1 MAQLSPNS
9 VQILN
14 GKITLTKRDNSS
26 AWQMRYKIG
35 DRWLRETTKQKELK
49 EAQQVAEEIYL
60 RAKFR
65 QSENLP
71 IVSKRFDAVARMARN
86 KMQTQLDN
94 EEGKKVYKDYIRVI
108 DNYLIKFFGNYN
120 ITNITYDLLHQYAI
134 WRDKQIGNKAKAST
148 ISTHNSALNKIF
160 DEAMLHNYMSKVQV
174 PQLVNKGEKGTRRSD
189 FTLEEY
195 KYLIEF
201 MRDWVTVAEK
211 KRKKSVEMRELLRD
225 YVLILANTGMRH
237 GTESYGLKWKHL
249 SWHTINNEKLLVLSV
264 DGKTKQRE
272 LIARRNCVAYFKRIH
287 DRSDDIRDLT
297 FDELIKNGVDKYVF
311 RLSDGTRTKSLGQ
324 TFEILMKDSGL
335 LKDRRTD
342 TNRSLYSLRHTYA
355 TFALLYEGIDLFTL
369 EKQMGTSAEMIR
381 KHYAHVTARMY
392 ADKLAGKDY
401 DKLIAERKAAMAVIN
416 EAATENEED
425 ANKTFTSAQN

>member
-9 VQILN
+9 IQLLN
-14 GKITLTKRDNSS
+14 GKITLTKRSHSS

-35 DRWLRETTKQKELK
+35 DRWLRETTKEKNLK

-108 DNYLIKFFGNYN
+108 DNYLIEFFGNYN
-120 ITNITYDLLHQYAI
+120 ITNITYELLHKYAV
-134 WRDKQIGNKAKAST
+134 WRNNKIGNKAKAST

-160 DEAMLHNYMSKVQV
+160 DEAMLHNYMNKAQV
-174 PQLVNKGEKGTRRSD
+174 PQLVNKGEKGERRSD
-189 FTLEEY
+189 FTLDEY

-201 MRDWVTVAEK
+201 MRTWVTEVEK

-249 SWHTINNEKLLVLSV
+249 SWHRMNGEDMLVLSV

-272 LIARRNCVAYFKRIH
+272 LIARRNCLAYFKRIH
-287 DRSDDIRDLT
+287 DRSEDIRHLT
-297 FDELIKNGVDKYVF
+297 FEELLTIGVDKYVF
-311 RLSDGTRTKSLGQ
+311 RLGDGTRTKNLGQ
-324 TFEILMKDSGL
+324 TFEILMRDSGL
-335 LKDRRTD
+335 LVDRRTD

-381 KHYAHVTARMY
+381 KHYAHITARMY

-401 DKLIAERKAAMAVIN
+401 EKLKAERNAALAVIN
-416 EAATENEED
+416 EE
-425 ANKTFTSAQN
+425 K

>member
-1 MAQLSPNS
+1 MAQLSSNS
-9 VQILN
+9 IQILN
-14 GKITLTKRDNSS
+14 GKVTLTKRNHSS

-35 DRWLRETTKQKELK
+35 TRWLRESTKEKELK

-71 IVSKRFDAVARMARN
+71 IVSKRFDAVARLARD
-86 KMQTQLDN
+86 KMKAQLAND
-94 EEGKKVYKDYIRVI
+94 EGKKVYKDYVRVI
-108 DNYLIKFFGNYN
+108 DNYLIDFFGSYN
-120 ITNITYDLLHQYAI
+120 ITSISYELLHKYAI
-134 WRDKQIGNKAKAST
+134 WRDEKIGNKAKAST

-160 DEAMLHNYMSKVQV
+160 DEAMLHNYMNKAQI
-174 PQLVNKGEKGTRRSD
+174 PQLVNKGAKGERRSD
-189 FTLEEY
+189 FTLSEY

-201 MRDWVTVAEK
+201 MRTWVTEAEG

-237 GTESYGLKWKHL
+237 GTESYGLKWKHV
-249 SWHTINNEKLLVLSV
+249 SWHLVNKEKLLVLSV

-287 DRSDDIRDLT
+287 DRSEDIRHLT
-297 FDELIKNGVDKYVF
+297 FDELLANGVDKYVF
-311 RLSDGTRTKSLGQ
+311 RLSDGTQSKSLGQ
-324 TFEILMKDSGL
+324 TFEILMRDSGL
-335 LKDRRTD
+335 LVDRRTD

-381 KHYAHVTARMY
+381 KHYAHITARMY
-392 ADKLAGKDY
+392 ADKLGGKDY
-401 DKLIAERKAAMAVIN
+401 EKLIAERKAALAIIN
-416 EAATENEED
+416 DASVEAKENEIDNEKD
-425 ANKTFTSAQN
+425 D